1 MYSSSA
7 AEEMFDAQ
15 SVTRTTGRPSVGDT
29 RRRARRLPRDK
40 IYIIKDVMLRLLRTG
55 EMNKSMLLS
64 LCGLN
69 SKIHAFVLDD
79 LETRNFV
86 VKRQTRNGAKEI
98 SIYNITYDGMQF
110 CNNILAPYEEVFP
123 RKTRHEGY

>member
-1 MYSSSA
+1 MYSPSA
-7 AEEMFDAQ
+7 TGNVFGAQ
-15 SVTRTTGRPSVGDT
+15 SQTQMKGFSASDAE
-29 RRRARRLPRDK
+29 RRMRRLPRDK
-40 IYIIKDVMLRLLRTG
+40 IYIIKDVMMRLLRTG

-79 LETRNFV
+79 LEERNFV
-86 VKRQTRNGAKEI
+86 VRRRTRNGAKEI

-110 CNNILAPYEEVFP
+110 CNNILTPYEEVFP
-123 RKTRHEGY
+123 RKARGDVN